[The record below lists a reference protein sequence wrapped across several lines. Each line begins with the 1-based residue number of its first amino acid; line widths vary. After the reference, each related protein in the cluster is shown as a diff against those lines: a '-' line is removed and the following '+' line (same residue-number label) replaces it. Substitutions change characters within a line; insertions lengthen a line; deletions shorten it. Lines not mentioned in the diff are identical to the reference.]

1 MFTHNVALHYMFFFV
16 LFFTLNVWFISHQN
30 SADTVCLVLLSP
42 FQLAWISGVRL
53 LTSLWNCFLASLSRS
68 LYWETILASDS
79 AVCTCGQVCT

>member
-1 MFTHNVALHYMFFFV
+1 MYLYITCFGFLHSMCGSLV
-16 LFFTLNVWFISHQN
+16 KRILLTLCV
-30 SADTVCLVLLSP
+30 VLLSP

-79 AVCTCGQVCT
+79 AVCTCGEVCT